1 MIDRATQPPIPSPL
15 YVTFSVWKALILRE
29 AITRISGKRATWVW
43 LLLEPIIHLMLMM
56 FIFSVIRVRVVSGM
70 HVAIWLLYGLL
81 AMFMFMR
88 TATQSKNAISSNK
101 ALFAYRQVKPVD
113 TVLTRAFLEAFI
125 TLIITILMFGLTFLI
140 GIGVFPYDPLL
151 FLAAFLGLWV
161 TGLGYGLITSVVIDL
176 IPELDI
182 VLKLAMGPIYMI
194 SGVVFPIDNIPD
206 PYRKWLLLNPIAHS
220 IEAVRSSISPFY
232 HAFAELSIAYIFG
245 VASISII
252 IGLAL
257 HKRFATQLVM
267 K

>member
-1 MIDRATQPPIPSPL
+1 MITKATQPQAPSPL
-15 YVTFSVWKALILRE
+15 YVTFLVWKALILRE
-29 AITRISGKRATWVW
+29 AITRISGKRAAWVW
-43 LLLEPIIHLMLMM
+43 LLLEPAIHLMFMM

-88 TATQSKNAISSNK
+88 TATQSKNAVSPNK

-125 TLIITILMFGLTFLI
+125 TLIITILMCGFTFLI
-140 GIGVFPYDPLL
+140 GIGVFPDDPLL
-151 FLAAFLGLWV
+151 FLAAFLSLWL

-182 VLKLAMGPIYMI
+182 VLKLVMGPIYMI
-194 SGVVFPIDNIPD
+194 SGVIFPIDNIPD
-206 PYRKWLLLNPIAHS
+206 PYRKWLLLNPIAHGV
-220 IEAVRSSISPFY
+220 EATRSSISPFY
-232 HAFAELSIAYIFG
+232 HAFAELNIAYTFG
-245 VASISII
+245 FASVLIA